1 MDDPQRTI
9 AAPCRFSGIA
19 LHTGGR
25 AHLTIQPAAA
35 DAGVSII
42 RVDLPDQPSVKAVA
56 SNVVD
61 VRRATTLASG
71 DAVVYTVEHVLAA
84 LYAGDIDNAVIEM
97 DGPEPPIV
105 DGSSAPFFTE
115 ISAAGTVTQEAPRQ
129 YCCIEEA
136 IYVEQGET
144 RAVILPYDE
153 YRISCTIGF
162 GATIMDTQYLSL
174 PVTSGSFATELAGA
188 RTFCPYEQI
197 EELMVA
203 GLVRGGSLD
212 NAVVIKDGVIIAK
225 DELRFPDE
233 FVRHKV
239 LDIVGDLSLVGRR
252 LRGQIIAIK
261 PGHPSNVALAQRI
274 REVMG
279 YEHK

>member
-1 MDDPQRTI
+1 MDDLQRTI
-9 AAPCRFSGIA
+9 AASCRFSGIA

-35 DAGVSII
+35 DTGVSII
-42 RVDLPDQPSVKAVA
+42 RADLPDQPSVKALA
-56 SNVVD
+56 SNVID
-61 VRRATTLASG
+61 VHRATTIADG

-84 LYAGDIDNAVIEM
+84 LYACDIDNAVIEM
-97 DGPEPPIV
+97 DGPEPPII
-105 DGSSAPFFTE
+105 DGSSALFYAE
-115 ISAAGTVTQEAPRQ
+115 IKAAGTVTQEAQRQ

-144 RAVILPYDE
+144 RAVILPDEE
-153 YRISCTIGF
+153 YRISCTICF
-162 GATIMDTQYLSL
+162 GATVMDTQYLSL
-174 PVTSGSFATELAGA
+174 PVTSESFATELAGA

-197 EELMVA
+197 EGLMVA

-212 NAVVIKDGVIIAK
+212 NAVVIKDGAIIAK
-225 DELRFPDE
+225 DGLRYPDE
-233 FVRHKV
+233 FVRHKM

-261 PGHPSNVALAQRI
+261 PGHPSN
-274 REVMG
+274 
-279 YEHK
+279 